1 MKMAKRKPVSIR
13 DVARESNASLTTV
26 SLVLNKRDG
35 RISAATRARVLD
47 AVDKLGYVPNRLA
60 QSLQAQK
67 SGFLAILVPE
77 LRHVFAD
84 PYFGELISAIEETA
98 NAAGYKLLLEV
109 AHKKDIEQNRHVELF
124 QRRFVDGL
132 LCLGSTNR
140 DEFLEDFVGT
150 EHAVIIVNNHLP
162 LMSLNSVMC
171 DYRQAGVLAAEHL
184 IDLGHKEIAYI
195 HGAAEVQTS
204 SDLREG
210 FEKRLAASGIKLP
223 ARRAADG
230 LYTEEGG
237 AAAAVKLMKDHP
249 DLTAIMA
256 GNDKMAIGAITG
268 LKRAGLKV
276 PRDVSVVGCD
286 DIHPSEYSDPPL
298 TTVNTPLDE
307 VGHHAC
313 NAVLALFEGKQE
325 NVNETLPVSLTIRQS
340 TCGPRKIR

>member
-1 MKMAKRKPVSIR
+1 MAKRKPVSIR

-35 RISAATRARVLD
+35 RISSATRERVLK

-84 PYFGELISAIEETA
+84 PYFGELISSIEEAA
-98 NAAGYKLLLEV
+98 NEAGYKLLLEV
-109 AHKKDIEQNRHVELF
+109 AHKKDIEQKRHVELF

-140 DEFLEDFVGT
+140 DEFLGDFVGSDN
-150 EHAVIIVNNHLP
+150 AVVIVNNHLP
-162 LMSLNSVMC
+162 ALPLNSVMC

-195 HGAAEVQTS
+195 HGAAEVQTA
-204 SDLREG
+204 SDLRES
-210 FEKRLAASGIKLP
+210 FEARLASSGIKMP
-223 ARRAADG
+223 KNHAADG

-237 AAAAVKLMKDHP
+237 AAAAAQLLKTNPKI
-249 DLTAIMA
+249 TAIMA
-256 GNDKMAIGAITG
+256 GNDKMAIGAI
-268 LKRAGLKV
+268 AGLKNAGLSV
-276 PRDVSVVGCD
+276 PNDVSVVGCD
-286 DIHPSEYSDPPL
+286 DLQPSIYADPPL
-298 TTVNTPLDE
+298 TTIHTPLDE
-307 VGHHAC
+307 VGHRAC
-313 NAVLALFEGKQE
+313 SAVLALFDGKQDR
-325 NVNETLPVSLTIRQS
+325 VTETLPVSLTLRNS